1 MPEQWS
7 SSALESL
14 LEHSVGGVWGKEVGG
29 DDIDVSVVRSTNF
42 TADGNPNLHDVARR
56 SITQKQLVSRELR
69 EGDILLEKSG
79 GGPKQ
84 PVGRVL
90 FINQDMPETVC
101 ANFVQLVRCD
111 KAKILPKFLFLKFWL
126 DHSNGVTERFQAA
139 TTGIRNL
146 RTKDYLARTL
156 NFPPIAEQRRI
167 VDLVESIDNHID
179 ALQGQIDATRTA
191 RQGVLSDLMS
201 NLGDDWQ
208 LANLAEVATVVVGPA
223 LKSEIYHSCNDG
235 IPVVRG
241 INIGTDGFRWEETVF
256 WPEDECAGYEQFF
269 LTEGQTIIPMDR
281 PFRPNGQLRLAMVQQ
296 GDLPLLLNQRV
307 AAIAAGPH
315 ISEGFLYAIACSPD
329 FANKLSGGLTG
340 AYAPHLAKKD
350 FENMSIAIPS
360 MSEQHQITDLVQSFD
375 EQISALETQ
384 IDAARATR
392 SGVLS
397 DLLSGDRLLD
407 ESYDKAVGL

>member
-1 MPEQWS
+1 MPENW
-7 SSALESL
+7 
-14 LEHSVGGVWGKEVGG
+14 
-29 DDIDVSVVRSTNF
+29 
-42 TADGNPNLHDVARR
+42 
-56 SITQKQLVSRELR
+56 
-69 EGDILLEKSG
+69 
-79 GGPKQ
+79 
-84 PVGRVL
+84 
-90 FINQDMPETVC
+90 
-101 ANFVQLVRCD
+101 
-111 KAKILPKFLFLKFWL
+111 
-126 DHSNGVTERFQAA
+126 QAA
-139 TTGIRNL
+139 TMGEIADVRGGKRLPKGTPWATGPTQRRYIRSIDIKDGSIDVGNL
-146 RTKDYLARTL
+146 VWVPNHVAPAIDKYRVSEGDVIITIAGKIGETAVVQSELDGENLTENAALIRPKHEGILTDFVHHWLSSPDGQDAIARATVGTSQKKLALVRIKEL
-156 NFPPIAEQRRI
+156 AIAVPPEREQRRI
-167 VDLVESIDNHID
+167 VDLVESIDNHIN

-191 RQGVLSDLMS
+191 REGVLSELLS
-201 NLGDDWQ
+201 NPGDDWQ
-208 LANLAEVATVVVGPA
+208 RANLAEVATVVVGPA

-307 AAIAAGPH
+307 AAIAAGPQ

-329 FANKLSGGLTG
+329 FAKKLSGGLTG

-397 DLLSGDRLLD
+397 ELLSGDRLLD
-407 ESYDKAVGL
+407 ESYDKAVGW